1 MHEDVYNVLKRIISV
16 TVKSEVISKCSS
28 DLKVKAINLDK
39 KENIVKGTYMV
50 IGFGAKD
57 VKRMESVTKEQIRS
71 FQVGF
76 SSFVAST
83 IKKIFDKSLLGSVVV
98 RNVNVL
104 DRKTMLQECAS
115 SLQKKL

>member
-57 VKRMESVTKEQIRS
+57 VKRMESVTKEQTDLFKLDFPLLLPPPLKRYL
-71 FQVGF
+71 
-76 SSFVAST
+76 
-83 IKKIFDKSLLGSVVV
+83 IKV
-98 RNVNVL
+98 
-104 DRKTMLQECAS
+104 C
-115 SLQKKL
+115 